1 MHPAGSGDDQG
12 VGAEDHSPSW
22 PSRGSAPNTRSP
34 RGVCQPSGSASS
46 DFSEQQLGF
55 SPSSGPSCRHPQG
68 SGGKG
73 VVRWDAE
80 APRRPSSAHSLHP
93 ALLGSITMF
102 VAATAALAAPS
113 AGESVAPRRGSTTHE
128 LWLG

>member
-12 VGAEDHSPSW
+12 GGGVTTPCRGPRQRPGSPKHPLTSW
-22 PSRGSAPNTRSP
+22 SLSALLGLLLPT
-34 RGVCQPSGSASS
+34 
-46 DFSEQQLGF
+46 SEQQLGF

-80 APRRPSSAHSLHP
+80 ALAVSPLPTPFIQPFLP
-93 ALLGSITMF
+93 PGSITMF
-102 VAATAALAAPS
+102 VASQQRLLLHQR
-113 AGESVAPRRGSTTHE
+113 GNQWPRVEEHYA
-128 LWLG
+128 